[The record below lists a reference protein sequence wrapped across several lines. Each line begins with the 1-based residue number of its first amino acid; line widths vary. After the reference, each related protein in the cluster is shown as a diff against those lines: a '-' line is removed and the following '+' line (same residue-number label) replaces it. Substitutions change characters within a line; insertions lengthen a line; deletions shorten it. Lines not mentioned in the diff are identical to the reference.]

1 MRGGR
6 RMNRTLRRASAGGEE
21 PTTGLTLAA
30 LLASLI
36 SGFLAYLVGGY
47 VAGWRAR
54 ASGGF
59 NGAMTA
65 VLGLVVGIVLALL
78 LAVLLALSG
87 GGGFPS
93 SPIGFGEAGAGLLT
107 GLLLF
112 GANLLGGYLGGK
124 LGAPS

>member
-1 MRGGR
+1 
-6 RMNRTLRRASAGGEE
+6 
-21 PTTGLTLAA
+21 
-30 LLASLI
+30 
-36 SGFLAYLVGGY
+36 
-47 VAGWRAR
+47 
-54 ASGGF
+54 
-59 NGAMTA
+59 MTA

-93 SPIGFGEAGAGLLT
+93 TPIGFGEAGAGLLT

-112 GANLLGGYLGGK
+112 GANLLGGNLGGK

>member
-1 MRGGR
+1 MAGR
-6 RMNRTLRRASAGGEE
+6 
-21 PTTGLTLAA
+21 
-30 LLASLI
+30 
-36 SGFLAYLVGGY
+36 
-47 VAGWRAR
+47 RAR